1 RANLEVGTR
10 GAAAGVVGAQT
21 EGQASRDRRRIGRRR
36 GNNRRARTER
46 PGGRGDQRAG
56 PGVAAVGGG
65 AVVGFAMLAVGGLLT
80 FIGAGEIKSGM
91 QSVSEHALARLAHDV
106 ETIKDSAKR

>member
-1 RANLEVGTR
+1 LVGAGVTIAVLGLSALVVAVTSALAR
-10 GAAAGVVGAQT
+10 VLPLWAAAL
-21 EGQASRDRRRIGRRR
+21 
-36 GNNRRARTER
+36 
-46 PGGRGDQRAG
+46 
-56 PGVAAVGGG
+56 
-65 AVVGFAMLAVGGLLT
+65 VVGFAMLAVGGLLT